1 MLSYMDPSL
10 LKQTKIFKL
19 STQSSS
25 GLCLNTDVNYK
36 SSFQYSFPVIY
47 FQDETI
53 EYVYLSV
60 PYVSLPTSFYNID
73 YTNNRLDMLINEIST
88 SYTFKHGNYNSTTFM
103 YQFKTLLGSGWDIT
117 LDKITNCFI
126 VINSVNALITFKFL
140 SSSTIS
146 AVMGFSST
154 ISSQT
159 SLGNSSYITLPR
171 TCNFLSIPRIH
182 LRCKELA
189 SSSCLVSKNCD
200 SDILVSVPNDATQ
213 NSKIVYK
220 NFMDSSI
227 HLDIPFLQS
236 LTINFTD
243 EQNNP
248 VNFNGQS
255 SYFEIQLDI
264 YRKRGEKKPTFR
276 KLIQELSRILE

>member
-1 MLSYMDPSL
+1 MDSSL

-25 GLCLNTDVNYK
+25 GVCLNTDVNFK
-36 SSFQYSFPVIY
+36 SSFQYHFPVIY
-47 FQDETI
+47 FQEEDI

-73 YTNNRLDMLINEIST
+73 YTNNRLDVIINEVST
-88 SYTFKHGNYNSTTFM
+88 SYIFKPGNYNSTTFM
-103 YQFKTLLGSGWDIT
+103 YQFKILLGSEWDIT
-117 LDKITNCFI
+117 LDKITNCFT
-126 VINSVNALITFKFL
+126 VINSVNALVTFSFL

-146 AVMGFSST
+146 SVMGFSST
-154 ISSQT
+154 INSEST
-159 SLGNSSYITLPR
+159 LGGNSAYITLPR

-189 SSSCLVSKNCD
+189 STSCLVSKNCD
-200 SDILVSVPNDATQ
+200 SDILVSIPNDSTQ

-220 NFMDSSI
+220 NFMDSST

-243 EQNNP
+243 EQNNLI
-248 VNFNGQS
+248 NFNGIS

-276 KLIQELSRILE
+276 NLIRQLSQILE